1 MVILHSLEA
10 LHEWQNLV
18 HWKDRKTS
26 FVPTMGALHEGHLS
40 LITKALEQAELVV
53 VSVLVNPTQFND
65 PSDYDG
71 YPRTLESDAA
81 KAASAGAHAVFAPTA
96 EGLYGGVPTAP
107 EVRWGALTDAY
118 EGAFR
123 AGHFDGVIR
132 VVDLLFQ
139 AVRPNSAVFGAKDLQ
154 QVAVVRRMAQERHPQ
169 VAIVVG
175 ELVRDARGLALSS
188 RNVRLDDQGMEQAL
202 ALHEALS
209 SIHAAGQALDADGC
223 WTEALEHAR
232 KQLEEQV
239 GLEYLDVVDGDTF
252 EPQRKKGKGAA
263 YAVVA
268 AHVQGVRLIDNMR
281 VA

>member
-1 MVILHSLEA
+1 MPPERRSSLERLRSAASSAHDLIRAVSNPAILVEQSISAAGVVLIGAAAEQPTTEQKPRRRLSLRSAGRRVVMMNRLKQGAAVVHEEDDDEKEDDEEDEHREYLGRDVVLAA
-10 LHEWQNLV
+10 LH
-18 HWKDRKTS
+18 D
-26 FVPTMGALHEGHLS
+26 GHLS

-65 PSDYDG
+65 SSDYDG

-139 AVRPNSAVFGAKDLQ
+139 VIN
-154 QVAVVRRMAQERHPQ
+154 
-169 VAIVVG
+169 
-175 ELVRDARGLALSS
+175 
-188 RNVRLDDQGMEQAL
+188 
-202 ALHEALS
+202 
-209 SIHAAGQALDADGC
+209 
-223 WTEALEHAR
+223 
-232 KQLEEQV
+232 
-239 GLEYLDVVDGDTF
+239 Y
-252 EPQRKKGKGAA
+252 
-263 YAVVA
+263 
-268 AHVQGVRLIDNMR
+268 
-281 VA
+281 